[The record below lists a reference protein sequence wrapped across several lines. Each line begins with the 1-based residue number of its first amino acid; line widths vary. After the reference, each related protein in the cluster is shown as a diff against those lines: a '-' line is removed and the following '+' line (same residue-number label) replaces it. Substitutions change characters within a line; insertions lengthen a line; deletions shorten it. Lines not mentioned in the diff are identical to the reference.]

1 MALSHELL
9 SQFAKLVTKDK
20 KTNVETTVYGT
31 IVVDGS
37 GNKYVKLDGSD
48 QLTPLSNEERPVADS
63 TTVDANEGERVSVLI
78 KNHTATVTGNVSSPS
93 ARTDDVK
100 DLGAH
105 VSEFDILI
113 THQVTADDI
122 NVIRAH
128 INELLAITGKFDELS
143 AITAEFEKIQSEIG
157 EFDKITA
164 DEIKVLLARI
174 DNLKA
179 ETITVDILDT
189 ELLSAFSAEIEEL
202 KAYTAEFTYI
212 SAVRAD
218 IDTLNANKLDANWA
232 NIDFANIN
240 KAILNELYAKSGL
253 IENVTMEDGTVT
265 GYLVGVTIRGDLIEA
280 NTLVADKL
288 VIKGEDGLY
297 YKLNTNGVTTEA
309 EQTDYN
315 SLNGSIITAKSI
327 TASKISVSD
336 LVAFGATIGGF
347 HITNNSLYSG
357 VKESVDNATR
367 GIYMDSEG
375 QISFGDGSNFLRY
388 YKASAYYP
396 VEYNAD
402 TDEYTVPDDSV
413 EYDSSVIMTIADSYP
428 EGYTTDGD
436 AVYLA
441 IIEERRPDGTLNYQ
455 DVYICKR
462 DKYKL
467 EIAAE
472 SIWFGV
478 DGKSSINDIRALTEH
493 IRLGKW
499 IDPETGDEKPSIEL
513 AEGDTDF
520 KQVITNAKTMF
531 MNGSKVGTEIDTDG
545 VHTDNMSIDT
555 EIRHNNNDKTGSY
568 IWACR
573 ANGNYGL
580 SWKGGGS

>member
-20 KTNVETTVYGT
+20 KTNAETTVYGT
-31 IVVDGS
+31 IVVDGN

-63 TTVDANEGERVSVLI
+63 TTAIANEGERVSVLI
-78 KNHTATVTGNVSSPS
+78 KNHTATVTGNVSSPA
-93 ARTDDVK
+93 ARTGDVEN
-100 DLGAH
+100 LGTH

-113 THQVTADDI
+113 SHQVTADDI
-122 NVIRAH
+122 NAVRAH
-128 INELLAITGKFDELS
+128 INELLAITGRFDELS
-143 AITAEFEKIQSEIG
+143 AITAEFEKLKSEIG

-164 DEIKVLLARI
+164 DEIKTLIARV
-174 DNLKA
+174 DDLKA
-179 ETITVDILDT
+179 ETISVDILDA
-189 ELLSAFSAEIEEL
+189 ELLEAFSAEIEEL

-218 IDTLNANKLDANWA
+218 IDTLNATKLDANFA
-232 NIDFANIN
+232 NIDFSNIN
-240 KAILNELYAKSGL
+240 KAVINELYAKSGL

-265 GYLVGVTIRGDLIEA
+265 GYLVGVTIKGDLIEA
-280 NTLVADKL
+280 GTLVADKL

-309 EQTDYN
+309 EQTEYN

-347 HITNNSLYSG
+347 HITDKSLYSG
-357 VKESVDNATR
+357 VKESVDNATQ

-375 QISFGDGSNFLRY
+375 QISLGDGTNFLRY
-388 YKASAYYP
+388 YRVPAYYG
-396 VEYNAD
+396 VTVTNVDGLEEYHTDLNTIYESNTVYAD
-402 TDEYTVPDDSV
+402 TLIDCEIT
-413 EYDSSVIMTIADSYP
+413 TA
-428 EGYTTDGD
+428 EGD
-436 AVYLA
+436 
-441 IIEERRPDGTLNYQ
+441 P
-455 DVYICKR
+455 VYIVTLSNNTVAELCIR
-462 DKYKL
+462 ERYKL

-478 DGKSSINDIRALTEH
+478 DGKSSIDDIRALTEH

-531 MNGSKVGTEIDTDG
+531 MNGDKVGTEIDTDG
-545 VHTDNMSIDT
+545 VRTDNMRVDT
-555 EIRHNNNDKTGSY
+555 EIRHTNPTKTGSY
-568 IWACR
+568 VWAFR

>member
-1 MALSHELL
+1 MTLSHELL
-9 SQFAKLVTKDK
+9 SQFAKLVNKDK
-20 KTNVETTVYGT
+20 KTNAETTVYGT

-78 KNHTATVTGNVSSPS
+78 KNHTATVTGNVSSPA
-93 ARTDDVK
+93 ARTEDVSN
-100 DLGAH
+100 LGTH

-113 THQVTADDI
+113 SHQVTADDM

-128 INELLAITGKFDELS
+128 INELLVITGKFDELS
-143 AITAEFEKIQSEIG
+143 AITAEFERLESEFG
-157 EFDKITA
+157 EFNKITA

-179 ETITVDILDT
+179 ETISVDILDA

-218 IDTLNANKLDANWA
+218 VDTLNAKKLDANFA
-232 NIDFANIN
+232 NIDFANID
-240 KAILNELYAKSGL
+240 KAVMNELYAKSGL

-347 HITNNSLYSG
+347 HITDNSLYSG

-388 YKASAYYP
+388 YKVPTYYP
-396 VEYNAD
+396 VEHYAD
-402 TDEYTVPDDSV
+402 TGEYVIPVDNV
-413 EYDSSVIMTIADSYP
+413 EYDNANIASTTLL
-428 EGYTTDGD
+428 EGVYTTDGD
-436 AVYLA
+436 AVYSA
-441 IIEERRPDGTLNYQ
+441 VTTNGEE
-455 DVYICKR
+455 VYICIR

-478 DGKSSINDIRALTEH
+478 DGKSSIDDIRALTEH

-513 AEGDTDF
+513 AEGDTNF

-531 MNGSKVGTEIDTDG
+531 MNGDKVGTEIDTDG
-545 VHTDNMSIDT
+545 VHTDNMRVDT
-555 EIRHNNNDKTGSY
+555 EIRHTNPNKTGSY
-568 IWACR
+568 VWAFR